1 MESST
6 STWLRQLFSTDLR
19 LIPPPSRT
27 ITPTSTSR
35 WRNVRRFEASRV
47 VATPDGSEPPY
58 YRIAELWFDS
68 HEDLQGSMSSPEGQ
82 ATVADIGSW
91 ATGGATVLIAEVD

>member
-1 MESST
+1 MVKAAV
-6 STWLRQLFSTDLR
+6 LYGPPTDTTAFEDHYANKHLP
-19 LIPPPSRT
+19 LAAKMP
-27 ITPTSTSR
+27 
-35 WRNVRRFEASRV
+35 NVRRFEASRV

-82 ATVADIGSW
+82 ATVADIGSF